1 MGELLD
7 RVPRINCKHPSHE
20 RSSPC
25 LTNLSFGRSKV
36 NEQAFNILH
45 KTVNI
50 PFCCMWAQHLQQ
62 KLPRSLN
69 FEMCDRSEGET
80 NTIIFAKKYEEKLI

>member
-1 MGELLD
+1 MGKPLD
-7 RVPRINCKHPSHE
+7 RIPRINCKHPSHE
-20 RSSPC
+20 RSSRC

-36 NEQAFNILH
+36 NEPAFNILH

-50 PFCCMWAQHLQQ
+50 PFCCRWAQHLQQ

-69 FEMCDRSEGET
+69 FEMCDRSERAT

>member
-1 MGELLD
+1 MGEPLD
-7 RVPRINCKHPSHE
+7 RLPRINCKHPSHE

-50 PFCCMWAQHLQQ
+50 PFAVCGRSTCNI

-69 FEMCDRSEGET
+69 FEMCDRSEGAT

>member
-1 MGELLD
+1 MGEPLD
-7 RVPRINCKHPSHE
+7 RVTRTNCKHPSHE

-36 NEQAFNILH
+36 NEQAFNIFH

-69 FEMCDRSEGET
+69 FEMCDRSEGAT

>member
-1 MGELLD
+1 MGEPLD
-7 RVPRINCKHPSHE
+7 RVTRINCKHPSHD

-50 PFCCMWAQHLQQ
+50 PFAVCG
-62 KLPRSLN
+62 RSTCN
-69 FEMCDRSEGET
+69 KSCPDR
-80 NTIIFAKKYEEKLI
+80 